1 MREPL
6 HNYDL
11 VENHQNSSISTSFDL
26 VKRVY
31 WTSFEVIGC
40 HVFTHFLWN
49 GELHFPLTQKAPR
62 TRPSLDAPDNSAL
75 LFWRPGT
82 KATTSPRCQARQVP
96 GVLNRVDLQ
105 IHKGVELLPL
115 ASYWGVYHSQRWF
128 VGLWSS
134 FRFQLRSKDS
144 HVDVSQKFLFQSK
157 KLNKAAMC
165 GVFSHSPCSD
175 LAVVSHIQPTN
186 LWTILDRTA
195 SLLIIFAASLP
206 PRNKMVRACASIF
219 WSNSLLARS
228 CEGFVS
234 F

>member
-1 MREPL
+1 M
-6 HNYDL
+6 
-11 VENHQNSSISTSFDL
+11 SSHTFCEMVSYIS
-26 VKRVY
+26 
-31 WTSFEVIGC
+31 
-40 HVFTHFLWN
+40 
-49 GELHFPLTQKAPR
+49 LTQKAPR

-157 KLNKAAMC
+157 KLNKA
-165 GVFSHSPCSD
+165 

-228 CEGFVS
+228 CEGSVS